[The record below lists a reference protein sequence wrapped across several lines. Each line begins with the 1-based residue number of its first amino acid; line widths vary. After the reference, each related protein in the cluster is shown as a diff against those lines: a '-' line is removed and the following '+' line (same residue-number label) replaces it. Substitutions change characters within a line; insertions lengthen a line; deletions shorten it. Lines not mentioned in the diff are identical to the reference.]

1 MERRRATLR
10 LYGEP
15 SDTPSLDWEWVDDQ
29 LRGSGTYWVVTPT
42 PTQPHPRPVWGLWRD
57 EALHVSV
64 GSPTLAQAMLPATP
78 VTVHLDSGTDV
89 VIVEGNVAGPSTDP
103 ELIAAY
109 DSKYTW
115 EYDTEQYGPLTTV
128 VPTQIL
134 TWRSAGWAGRDGFQE
149 TGRWI
154 FEQP

>member
-1 MERRRATLR
+1 MERRPATLR
-10 LYGEP
+10 LYGQP
-15 SDTPSLDWEWVDDQ
+15 SELPSPEWEGVDDQ
-29 LRGSGTYWVVTPT
+29 LAAAGTYWVVTPT
-42 PTQPHPRPVWGLWRD
+42 PTHPHPRPVWGIWH
-57 EALHVSV
+57 ENALHLSV
-64 GSPTLAQAMLPATP
+64 GSPTLGRALLPTTP

-89 VIVEGNVAGPSTDP
+89 VIVEGVVAGRSTDS

-115 EYDTEQYGPLTTV
+115 EYDSEQYGPLTTI

-134 TWRSAGWAGRDGFQE
+134 AWRSAGWAGRDGFRA

-154 FEQP
+154 FE

>member
-10 LYGEP
+10 LYGQP
-15 SDTPSLDWEWVDDQ
+15 SDKPPPDWGWVDGQ
-29 LRGSGTYWVVTPT
+29 LGSAGTYWVVTPT
-42 PTQPHPRPVWGLWRD
+42 QTRPHPRPVWGLWRED
-57 EALHVSV
+57 ALHLSV
-64 GSPTLAQAMLPATP
+64 GSPTLTQAMLPTTP

-89 VIVEGNVAGPSTDP
+89 VIVEGIVAGPSTDS

-115 EYDTEQYGPLTTV
+115 EYSVEEYGPLTTI
-128 VPTQIL
+128 VPTQIFA
-134 TWRSAGWAGRDGFQE
+134 WRSGGWAGRDGFRE

-154 FEQP
+154 FR